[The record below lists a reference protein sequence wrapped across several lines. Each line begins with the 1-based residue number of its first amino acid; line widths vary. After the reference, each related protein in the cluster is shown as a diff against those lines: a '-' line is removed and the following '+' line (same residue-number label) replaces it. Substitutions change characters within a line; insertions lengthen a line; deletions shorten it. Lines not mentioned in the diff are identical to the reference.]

1 MSAAIIAKV
10 RQYGASDGFDNV
22 ITYPDATISL
32 YIADAQL
39 VVPASKLGNKA
50 TLATAYYTL
59 HLMYQSS
66 GNASSSGGSKTKEKV
81 GDVEVTFS
89 AGSSASSGGGA
100 NDKYLDLYNN
110 LIKNICRG
118 GPMVLNG
125 R

>member
-1 MSAAIIAKV
+1 MSSAIIAKV
-10 RQYGASDGFDNV
+10 RQYGAADGFDNV
-22 ITYPDATISL
+22 TTYPDATISL

-39 VVPASKLGNKA
+39 TVPSAKLGAKA
-50 TLATAYYTL
+50 TLAVAYYTL

-66 GNASSSGGSKTKEKV
+66 GSASSSGGSKTKEKV

-89 AGSSASSGGGA
+89 SGSSASSSGGST
-100 NDKYLDLYNN
+100 DKYLDMYKS
-110 LIKNICRG
+110 LIKSVCRG